1 MSKILVAL
9 AVVGSILAAAPVQGA
24 DPVRILLFENA
35 GAIILS
41 ADGGL
46 VVELQ
51 NGRERWLATPVTV
64 EPGGNGIRLNGN
76 SLGSEVLSFRG
87 RRQDLSVSFRPGQ
100 NGAAPEARAAL
111 ESSVASPAMP
121 PSPPLVVGGLL
132 HVKQRGL
139 GLAGINAVDLED
151 YVKGVVPAEMNSGWH
166 LEALKVQAVA
176 ARTYVVYQRMM
187 NGGRDYD
194 VLATAQDQVYQ
205 GRRGVDQRIHE
216 AVEATRDLVLTYQ
229 DVPILAAF
237 SSTAAGPTE
246 DAINVWSKDL
256 PYLKGVECPFD
267 RNSPHFEWQASFT
280 LEDLEA
286 ALQSQGRP
294 VGTIAS
300 FTPYA
305 YSRAGRVTKIRV
317 LHSHGELILRG
328 EELRRAV
335 GYQVIRSTQ
344 FEIDSV
350 GREVL
355 LSGRGAGH
363 AVGLCQWGTKEL
375 AELGYSFHSI
385 LYYYF
390 PGTILQPLYRT
401 RLVFSAAR

>member
-1 MSKILVAL
+1 
-9 AVVGSILAAAPVQGA
+9 
-24 DPVRILLFENA
+24 
-35 GAIILS
+35 
-41 ADGGL
+41 
-46 VVELQ
+46 
-51 NGRERWLATPVTV
+51 
-64 EPGGNGIRLNGN
+64 
-76 SLGSEVLSFRG
+76 
-87 RRQDLSVSFRPGQ
+87 
-100 NGAAPEARAAL
+100 
-111 ESSVASPAMP
+111 
-121 PSPPLVVGGLL
+121 
-132 HVKQRGL
+132 
-139 GLAGINAVDLED
+139 
-151 YVKGVVPAEMNSGWH
+151 
-166 LEALKVQAVA
+166 
-176 ARTYVVYQRMM
+176 
-187 NGGRDYD
+187 
-194 VLATAQDQVYQ
+194 
-205 GRRGVDQRIHE
+205 VDQRTHE
-216 AVEATRDLVLTYQ
+216 AVEATRDMVLTYQ
-229 DVPILAAF
+229 GVPILAAF

-280 LEDLEA
+280 LENLEA
-286 ALQSQGRP
+286 ALQAQGLP

-300 FTPYA
+300 LTPYA

-317 LHSHGELILRG
+317 LHSLGELILRG

-375 AELGYSFHSI
+375 AELGYPFHAI

-390 PGTILQPLYRT
+390 PGTTLQPLYRT